1 MAALTAAQRRELELQ
16 ITHEAAAKN
25 LRLERRER
33 TAGAWVWDAIDTRT
47 GVVAVRG
54 VSLADMATYIRGAGG
69 EDR

>member
-1 MAALTAAQRRELELQ
+1 MAALTAAQRRELDQL
-16 ITHEAAAKN
+16 THEAAAKN
-25 LRLERRER
+25 LRLDRRER
-33 TAGAWVWDAIDTRT
+33 TAGAWVWDAIDMRT